1 MSNNPATLFPAVPV
15 FCDNAPGTERRERA
29 IPLAFGIE
37 LPTLT
42 ADQIK
47 AIPEGWVQIVSLDGR
62 VIGACRDR
70 VVYSG
75 KKAEAIARETFAVKL
90 TPEQELAAFERE
102 AAELERKQ
110 AEAIAARRQ
119 AIMDQVVARQY
130 AGMSGAEAAEFLKK
144 HRAELSRAGTPE
156 TRAAI
161 AAAIVAESA
170 SGK

>member
-1 MSNNPATLFPAVPV
+1 MSNNTATLIPVVPI

-29 IPLAFGIE
+29 IPCAFGIE

-42 ADQIK
+42 PDQIK
-47 AIPEGWVQIVSLDGR
+47 AIPEGWAQIVSLDGR

-102 AAELERKQ
+102 AAEIERKQ

-119 AIMDQVVARQY
+119 AIMDQVIARQY
-130 AGMSGAEAAEFLKK
+130 AGLSGDAAAAFLAQ
-144 HRAELSRAGTPE
+144 HRAALFRAGV
-156 TRAAI
+156 ADAI
-161 AAAIVAESA
+161 AATVLP
-170 SGK
+170 K